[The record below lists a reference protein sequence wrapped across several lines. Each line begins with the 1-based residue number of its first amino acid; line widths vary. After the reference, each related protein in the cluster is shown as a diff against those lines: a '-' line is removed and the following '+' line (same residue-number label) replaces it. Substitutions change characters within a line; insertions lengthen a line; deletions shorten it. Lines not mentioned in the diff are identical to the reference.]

1 VTKVVWSIRKS
12 PKAVVDNT
20 REFLRFFG
28 CAAVFLM
35 VAPVCLLAFP
45 APNFQM
51 VSELTNKKEDNRAIN
66 NMRRAY
72 CEQ

>member
-1 VTKVVWSIRKS
+1 
-12 PKAVVDNT
+12 
-20 REFLRFFG
+20 
-28 CAAVFLM
+28 M

-66 NMRRAY
+66 NMRRTY